1 MAPKRPGHGRA
12 SSTSRVAALTF
23 TRADEHLHPGAG
35 GDRWWFDL
43 AAPAVRLTV
52 ELVAPAAGPW
62 HYRAVLREGDGAGP
76 GDLVVVDDDEV
87 PPPRGRALE
96 VRTHGLWA
104 EQVVEE
110 PFDHVSVG
118 CEAFA
123 LRIDPPFDP
132 TVPLVGE
139 PVPFGL
145 DLGWEA
151 EGGPAAVAP
160 GPGYELAAVVYG
172 EILLG
177 DARIVV
183 ERAPGGWGHVWG
195 VDRSMRT
202 F

>member
-1 MAPKRPGHGRA
+1 M
-12 SSTSRVAALTF
+12 TF

-43 AAPAVRLTV
+43 AAPVARLTV
-52 ELVAPAAGPW
+52 DLVAPAAGPW
-62 HYRAVLREGDGAGP
+62 HYRAVLHDGAGP

-96 VRTHGLWA
+96 VRPHGLWA

-123 LRIDPPFDP
+123 LRVDGPPGAG
-132 TVPLVGE
+132 VPLVGE

-151 EGGPAAVAP
+151 GGPPTALAP
-160 GPGYELAAVVYG
+160 GPGYRIEGVVYG

-183 ERAPGGWGHVWG
+183 EAAPGGWGHEWG
-195 VDRSMRT
+195 PGAAMRG
-202 F
+202 FPQ

>member
-1 MAPKRPGHGRA
+1 
-12 SSTSRVAALTF
+12 LTF

-43 AAPAVRLTV
+43 TAPVARLTV

-62 HYRAVLREGDGAGP
+62 HYRAVLRDGGRP

-87 PPPRGRALE
+87 PPPRGRSLE

-123 LRIDPPFDP
+123 LRLEPLGDGAQGLERLPGDGDPAA
-132 TVPLVGE
+132 PLVGE

-151 EGGPAAVAP
+151 EGGPTAVAP
-160 GPGYELAAVVYG
+160 GPGYRVEGVVYG

-183 ERAPGGWGHVWG
+183 ERAHGGWGHVWG
-195 VDRSMRT
+195 RDLSMRS